1 MPKHNVTFDITG
13 EMFLDERRLLKSRQ
27 VHELMDRM
35 IGRAKPLSPPKQILP
50 SSILD
55 NTRISRDTKTAARKT
70 IRNSKMRKDIL
81 NKTANSQISESSE
94 DSADEN
100 GNFGLKDV
108 DAFIQMIKEHKLS
121 Q

>member
-1 MPKHNVTFDITG
+1 
-13 EMFLDERRLLKSRQ
+13 
-27 VHELMDRM
+27 
-35 IGRAKPLSPPKQILP
+35 
-50 SSILD
+50 
-55 NTRISRDTKTAARKT
+55 
-70 IRNSKMRKDIL
+70 MRKDIL
-81 NKTANSQISESSE
+81 NKTSNSQISESSE